1 MTDIWEEWASG
12 LNGFLAVRSLEEHWA
27 AKGRRDNNFLKTEM
41 GRRKKVVKLVEK
53 LAEKPNWNVALALRF
68 LGETYKKFTTPRKFC
83 NFLQKTPGPGELSKT
98 EELIVAVNSFIS

>member
-1 MTDIWEEWASG
+1 MPG

-27 AKGRRDNNFLKTEM
+27 AKWRRNNDFMKTEM

-53 LAEKPNWNVALALRF
+53 LAEKPNWNVPLALRF
-68 LGETYKKFTTPRKFC
+68 LGETYKKFMTPRKFC

-98 EELIVAVNSFIS
+98 EELILAANSFIS